1 MRNTLVSSSA
11 RRRVAACIPSMTNDA
26 HVSLCNISVLSQL
39 QHSIPT
45 SSKQYSLQPRHIT
58 FQINNFTKSVSS
70 SSSYRTFSTTTNFN
84 DEYEKQ
90 LQQRNKNI
98 IMNPNG
104 YGQQILPGN
113 YVIKKH
119 PKTGIDKKVF
129 LEHALGYFWAL
140 KVCVYNDCM
149 IWMVY
154 LLVHNMI
161 YVLTFSPS
169 IRSLNLLRTNQYFQ
183 MKQLYLLLKLRSSL
197 H

>member
-1 MRNTLVSSSA
+1 
-11 RRRVAACIPSMTNDA
+11 MTNDA

-39 QHSIPT
+39 QHSIPI
-45 SSKQYSLQPRHIT
+45 SSKQYLFQPRHIT
-58 FQINNFTKSVSS
+58 FQNSNLTKSVSS
-70 SSSYRTFSTTTNFN
+70 LSSYRNFSTTTNFN

-90 LQQRNKNI
+90 LQRRNKNI

-140 KVCVYNDCM
+140 KVCV
-149 IWMVY
+149 
-154 LLVHNMI
+154 
-161 YVLTFSPS
+161 
-169 IRSLNLLRTNQYFQ
+169 
-183 MKQLYLLLKLRSSL
+183 
-197 H
+197 